1 MNKQGDFMIN
11 KVIQETMGLLI
22 DDKGF
27 FLEEFPS
34 IEEGLNFYLYTPIKN
49 GFLAVIFSTLGNE
62 DENLLAFMNHAR
74 LNRIPAYIVNI
85 IFTGGHSVPIKEKLP
100 NYSEVYVDEEG
111 KFFGHDDISRS
122 ILSKKVAVTQK
133 MTVKSMAVTFTL
145 MIINII
151 VYTFTAFKS
160 GGTDINIFV
169 LISYGAKVNEL
180 IHAGEYYR
188 LFTSAFLHA
197 DFMHI
202 LFNMYALFA
211 LGRIVEEFMGKWKML
226 GIYCFSALTG
236 GILSYLYTPNV
247 AVGASGAV
255 FGLLGAILMITLLGK
270 KKSMKSMFSRI
281 MIVLAINLF
290 SGFTSSNID
299 NFGHIGGL
307 LGGIVI
313 TTLILIL
320 DQQLKEKI

>member
-1 MNKQGDFMIN
+1 MIN
-11 KVIQETMGLLI
+11 KVIRETMDLLI
-22 DDKGF
+22 DEKGF
-27 FLEEFPS
+27 FLEEFHS
-34 IEEGLNFYLYTPIKN
+34 IEEELNFYLYTPIKN
-49 GFLAVIFSTLGNE
+49 GFLAVIFSTLGKE

-74 LNRIPAYIVNI
+74 LNGIPAYILNI
-85 IFTGGHSVPIKEKLP
+85 VFTGGHPVPLKEKLP

-111 KFFGHDDISRS
+111 KFFGHDDVSRS
-122 ILSKKVAVTQK
+122 VLSRKVAVKQK
-133 MTVKSMAVTFTL
+133 MTLRSMAVTFTL
-145 MIINII
+145 MILNIVI
-151 VYTFTAFKS
+151 YTFTAIKS
-160 GGTDINIFV
+160 GGLDIDIFV
-169 LISYGAKVNEL
+169 LIRYGAKVNEL
-180 IHAGEYYR
+180 IQAGAYYR

-197 DFMHI
+197 DFMHV

-226 GIYCFSALTG
+226 GIYCFSAVTG
-236 GILSYLYTPNV
+236 GMLSYLYTPNV
-247 AVGASGAV
+247 AVGASGAI
-255 FGLLGAILMITLLGK
+255 FGLLGAILVITLFGK

-313 TTLILIL
+313 TALILL
-320 DQQLKEKI
+320 LSRRPKENG